1 MLIHFYFLLYTR
13 RLKRVLENTIFDVT
27 QGTENLKVVVAG
39 LSNAYTHY
47 ITTHEEYQKQRYE
60 AASTIF
66 GPHTLRA
73 YLEQFAYLTEKMLNN
88 EKVDNG
94 TPPRNLENVQLSFKP
109 GVLFDKPHLGY
120 NFGDCLLQPPSIV
133 YKGCAVTVR
142 FVAGHPRNDLMQDNT
157 YLAVEKYNAAS
168 KSWTTVLRDNDWET
182 EFEWIRTNIILG
194 ESEVEIRW
202 FVPQNQESG
211 TYRISHFG
219 AHKTLLKGHIKYYS
233 GVTNSFEVSIV
244 FSHTIAH

>member
-1 MLIHFYFLLYTR
+1 
-13 RLKRVLENTIFDVT
+13 
-27 QGTENLKVVVAG
+27 
-39 LSNAYTHY
+39 
-47 ITTHEEYQKQRYE
+47 
-60 AASTIF
+60 
-66 GPHTLRA
+66 
-73 YLEQFAYLTEKMLNN
+73 
-88 EKVDNG
+88 
-94 TPPRNLENVQLSFKP
+94 
-109 GVLFDKPHLGY
+109 
-120 NFGDCLLQPPSIV
+120 
-133 YKGCAVTVR
+133 
-142 FVAGHPRNDLMQDNT
+142 MQDNT